1 MVNFKTLIYTL
12 ERIGLTDVLLPFLLI
27 FTIVWAVLKKASIL
41 ASDPKLNDRLSIVVA
56 TALSLIAVVPH
67 VVGGYPGG
75 IDVVEIINNALP
87 SVAVLLVGIVMVL
100 ILIGI
105 WGIKADAGGK
115 NIGAIIAMLAFLV
128 VGYIFAESAGWS
140 IRYNLFGWIDYE
152 TKAVLVAILVFALII
167 WFVTGGD
174 STEPSKSFG
183 EHFSDFLGFLSRDA
197 GAKKS

>member
-1 MVNFKTLIYTL
+1 MDFRTLIYTL
-12 ERIGLTDVLLPFLLI
+12 ERIGLTDVLLPFILI

-41 ASDPKLNDRLSIVVA
+41 ASEPKLNDRLSIVVA

-87 SVAVLLVGIVMVL
+87 SIAVLLVGIIMVL

-105 WGIKADAGGK
+105 WGIKAEAGGK
-115 NIGAIIAMLAFLV
+115 NIGSIIAMLAFLV
-128 VGYIFAESAGWS
+128 VGYIFAESAGWN
-140 IRYNLFGWIDYE
+140 IRYNLFGWIDYD
-152 TKAVLVAILVFALII
+152 TQAVLVAILVFALII

-174 STEPSKSFG
+174 DTTKPAESFG
-183 EHFSDFLGFLSRDA
+183 TKLSNFFKWF
-197 GAKKS
+197 GEPPTTK